1 MRKIKTENT
10 IEISLLIFSL
20 AFLFTAVIC
29 PMAALFMKA
38 FQSNSGEYIGFR
50 NFAEYFSSSGM
61 AVSLW
66 NSVIISLGTSLIAV
80 FLAFVYAYALTRADI
95 PFKRIF
101 RFMAMMPIFAPT
113 MVFGIALIYLIG
125 NKGIITAMSGIRFPL
140 YGPMG
145 IIISEI
151 FYTFPQAFLILYV
164 TLSYADNRL
173 YESAR
178 AMGTSIKRTFMTVIL
193 PGARFGII
201 SALMTSFTLCF
212 SDFGAPK
219 VVGGNFNV
227 LATDIYKQVVGQQNF
242 GMGAVVGI
250 LLMIPAVIM
259 FITDRMTQSMN
270 RDTISSKSMKYRIIP
285 NKLRDRC
292 LTFYCM
298 TINFFIVI
306 LFAAVFMASVIKA
319 WPYNMG
325 LTLEHFTVD
334 SPATGGL
341 SSFFNSLITASLS
354 AIFGTVIVFL
364 NAWLIEKLRGY
375 SILRQTSYLFS
386 IIPLALPGLSIGLAF
401 IFFFNSDFNP
411 LSFIYGT
418 IIILILANI
427 VHFYSVPFVTATS
440 ALKKLDKEIESVAE
454 SMSVPPFR
462 TLARVTVPMCKDAL
476 FEIAVFFFVN
486 AMVTISA
493 VVFLYP
499 ADFKL
504 ASVAIV
510 NMEDA
515 GDIAPAAALSVLVI
529 LINVTVRLFYEIVS
543 AKKQA
548 EKQKFLSGEVQQ

>member
-1 MRKIKTENT
+1 VRKIKTENT
-10 IEISLLIFSL
+10 IELSLLIFSL

-29 PMAALFMKA
+29 PMTALFIKA
-38 FQSNSGEYIGFR
+38 FQNNSGKFIGLT
-50 NFAEYFSSSGM
+50 NFVEYFSSSGM

-66 NSVIISLGTSLIAV
+66 NSVLISLITSIIAV
-80 FLAFVYAYALTRADI
+80 CLAFVYAYALTRGDI
-95 PFKRIF
+95 PFKKIF
-101 RFMAMMPIFAPT
+101 RFTAMMPIFAPT

-125 NKGIITAMSGIRFPL
+125 NKGIITTMSGLKFPL
-140 YGPMG
+140 YGPLG

-151 FYTFPQAFLILYV
+151 VYTFPQAFLILYV

-178 AMGTSIKRTFMTVIL
+178 AMGTSALRTFMTVVL

-201 SALMTSFTLCF
+201 SALMVAFTLCF

-250 LLMIPAVIM
+250 LLMIPAVMM
-259 FITDRMTQSMN
+259 FITDRMTQSPN
-270 RDTISSKSMKYRIIP
+270 RDTISSKSLKYRIIP
-285 NKLRDRC
+285 NKWRDLC
-292 LTFYCM
+292 LTGYCVA
-298 TINFFIVI
+298 INIFIMA
-306 LFAAVFMASVIKA
+306 LFSAVLMASVVKA

-325 LTLEHFTVD
+325 FTLEHFTVD
-334 SPATGGL
+334 SPATGGF
-341 SSFFNSLITASLS
+341 SSFLNSVVTSALS
-354 AIFGTVIVFL
+354 AVFGTIFVFL
-364 NAWLIEKLRGY
+364 NAWLIEKLRGH
-375 SILRQTSYLFS
+375 SLLRQTGYLFS
-386 IIPLALPGLSIGLAF
+386 LIPLALPGLSIGLAF
-401 IFFFNSDFNP
+401 IFFFSSEYNP

-418 IIILILANI
+418 IIILVIANI

-454 SMSVPPFR
+454 SMSVPSFR
-462 TLARVTVPMCKDAL
+462 TLVRVTIPMCKDAL

-515 GDIAPAAALSVLVI
+515 GDTAPAAALSVLVI
-529 LINVTVRLFYEIVS
+529 LINIAVRLVYEFVS
-543 AKKQA
+543 GRKVIKA
-548 EKQKFLSGEVQQ
+548 E